1 MTAVTAGKIIGR
13 GDIVMG
19 ADETAQ
25 GRSDKVG
32 KPAADTIP
40 GARNAV
46 AGAVFRTADDKS
58 AADLAADGAA
68 CQQKQGSLTG
78 GRDSVLKAAYPAAC
92 SPADEQ
98 HRSSIGQQD

>member
-1 MTAVTAGKIIGR
+1 
-13 GDIVMG
+13 MG

-98 HRSSIGQQD
+98 HRSSTGQQD

>member
-32 KPAADTIP
+32 KPATDTIP

-58 AADLAADGAA
+58 TPIWPPMAP
-68 CQQKQGSLTG
+68 
-78 GRDSVLKAAYPAAC
+78 PA
-92 SPADEQ
+92 SKNREV
-98 HRSSIGQQD
+98 